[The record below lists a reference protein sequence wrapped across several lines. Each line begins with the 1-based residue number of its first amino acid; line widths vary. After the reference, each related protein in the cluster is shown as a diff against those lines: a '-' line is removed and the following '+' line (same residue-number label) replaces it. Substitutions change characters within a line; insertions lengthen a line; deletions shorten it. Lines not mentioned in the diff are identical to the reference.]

1 MENDSGVVQRGAH
14 AGGRVSSAERHHVLI
29 EIAAQVNLDLRC
41 AGGGVGVMHQH
52 GHGCLRAVASG
63 CGGQLVLAT
72 GSEVILRLPATPSTG
87 YRWQWA
93 SALPEAVHCK
103 ELPLAMSQDDLPG
116 APGEQQWQCQLPQ
129 KGRFVLT
136 LGYQRSWE
144 KLPPVRTFNV
154 TLQVR

>member
-1 MENDSGVVQRGAH
+1 MRLFLCAIAFVPLLVACTGNPSAPHAIGINDSGK
-14 AGGRVSSAERHHVLI
+14 
-29 EIAAQVNLDLRC
+29 
-41 AGGGVGVMHQH
+41 
-52 GHGCLRAVASG
+52 
-63 CGGQLVLAT
+63 QLALAT

-87 YRWQWA
+87 YRWQW
-93 SALPEAVHCK
+93 SPALPDAVHCK

-136 LGYQRSWE
+136 LGYLRSWE